1 MRLRRVI
8 SLANQE
14 LRAIRH
20 GSKMEGG
27 RRALITRVR
36 HDLELDEIDSNR
48 IGTLESRLSALETVH
63 SQLRAEFASTQ
74 TALAATHGRLTATQE
89 QLAATETRLGTAE
102 GQLAASIDAGG
113 NVEAAMRLKLAEI
126 DRRAELVDLAAQI
139 GPVTTWVRAARLT
152 NTPRISVLLATY
164 NRHELL
170 RGAVDSVRAQEY
182 PHWELVIIDDGS
194 TDGTSQLLTRLS
206 SEDERIVVVTQ
217 PHRGVGAARNA
228 GLAQSGGEIICYLD
242 DDNGM
247 QPLWLKAVAWA
258 YEREPELE
266 LLYGARV
273 RDVDGDSNQEALPYL
288 HFESFERSRLEQG
301 NFIDL
306 GVIAHRRSLSEAH
319 FDESL
324 EALGDW
330 DLILRLTE
338 DRPPL
343 PLPVVASIYNTS
355 APNRITRSRR
365 RIEADAEVRA
375 RVLRKRRLRVL
386 AYNALFPLVPET
398 YIGEEMKAL
407 TDNGAALA
415 WCTDRWSPSPVKVTE
430 PVYTDVSTAV
440 REFDPDVL
448 FLYWSSFAIERLDEL
463 SAVGVPFAFRV
474 HSFDFDPEVI
484 ERVRAHPLCVGTW
497 AYPHHA
503 RQIVGANGLVAL
515 LTTGESFPE
524 ANPERSIVLSASAGL
539 PKKDWPTLVG
549 AFAELA
555 KKGVDCRIVVGITD
569 QFEEEP
575 ALIRE
580 LIRETGASI
589 MLSVDVPHDQV
600 IALLAHTAA
609 VVYTKH
615 PGGPFGMPRSII
627 EGMYAGTSVIVP
639 DNPEAALVA
648 GPNRR
653 MYAQSEDIVR
663 HVIEILAGGHEV
675 EAEREFN
682 HRFATDHF
690 ADPVL
695 ATSFATELTRAVA
708 QWRSG

>member
-48 IGTLESRLSALETVH
+48 IGTLESRLLALETAH

-74 TALAATHGRLTATQE
+74 AALAAAHGRFTDTQE

-102 GQLAASIDAGG
+102 EQLVASIDASG

-194 TDGTSQLLTRLS
+194 TDGTSQLLARLS
-206 SEDERIVVVTQ
+206 SEEERIVVVTQ

-258 YEREPELE
+258 YERDPELE

-273 RDVDGDSNQEALPYL
+273 RDVDGDSNREALPYL

-375 RVLRKRRLRVL
+375 RVLRKRRLPR
-386 AYNALFPLVPET
+386 A
-398 YIGEEMKAL
+398 
-407 TDNGAALA
+407 
-415 WCTDRWSPSPVKVTE
+415 
-430 PVYTDVSTAV
+430 
-440 REFDPDVL
+440 
-448 FLYWSSFAIERLDEL
+448 RLQ
-463 SAVGVPFAFRV
+463 
-474 HSFDFDPEVI
+474 
-484 ERVRAHPLCVGTW
+484 RA
-497 AYPHHA
+497 
-503 RQIVGANGLVAL
+503 
-515 LTTGESFPE
+515 
-524 ANPERSIVLSASAGL
+524 
-539 PKKDWPTLVG
+539 
-549 AFAELA
+549 
-555 KKGVDCRIVVGITD
+555 
-569 QFEEEP
+569 
-575 ALIRE
+575 
-580 LIRETGASI
+580 
-589 MLSVDVPHDQV
+589 
-600 IALLAHTAA
+600 
-609 VVYTKH
+609 
-615 PGGPFGMPRSII
+615 
-627 EGMYAGTSVIVP
+627 
-639 DNPEAALVA
+639 
-648 GPNRR
+648 
-653 MYAQSEDIVR
+653 
-663 HVIEILAGGHEV
+663 
-675 EAEREFN
+675 
-682 HRFATDHF
+682 RFH
-690 ADPVL
+690 
-695 ATSFATELTRAVA
+695 
-708 QWRSG
+708 